1 MNAEI
6 ISSDKQTQVE
16 DEAFWKNHYEQL
28 KLSGISRAQYCR
40 INQLNYDRF
49 GYWLSKWS
57 AKTTSFVS
65 VKIKEQNKT
74 ETQSV
79 LCTITLRA
87 GSEIKIHDLS
97 ALSFILERMS

>member
-1 MNAEI
+1 MDAEI
-6 ISSDKQTQVE
+6 VLSDKQTQVE
-16 DEAFWKNHYEQL
+16 NEAFWKNHYEQL
-28 KLSGISRAQYCR
+28 KSSGISRAQYCR

-57 AKTTSFVS
+57 AKTTRFVA

-74 ETQSV
+74 ESV
-79 LCTITLRA
+79 LCTMTLRT
-87 GSEIKIHDLS
+87 GSEIKIHDFS